1 MFDNGCMYV
10 LTLPSQTQDLGKQR
24 FVDSHWNS
32 VELSQW
38 KNGDGLSG
46 MVPFVFELFDPAE
59 IDGLGL
65 STILPVNPCWVQ
77 LSSSDPSKQSFS
89 PSHFQTLA
97 IQTPSLHRNQS
108 SGLQSGFT
116 KGIFVPIIKRVQRKN
131 EYLPGSMAEVK
142 DKMEDDMWAEKKFN
156 FLFSVLKSKYQCWV
170 MRGCT
175 MNGLRSE
182 SMICAENLRTAVD
195 EKMTTNENWS
205 LISTVVQTIQPEPA
219 PCPLRSPSSPS
230 IIFEYWKII
239 EILEVKTENAIR

>member
-1 MFDNGCMYV
+1 MYV
-10 LTLPSQTQDLGKQR
+10 LTLPSQTQDLGRQR

-156 FLFSVLKSKYQCWV
+156 FLFSVLKSKSQCWV

-219 PCPLRSPSSPS
+219 PCPLRSHSSPS

-239 EILEVKTENAIR
+239 EVLEVKTENAIR